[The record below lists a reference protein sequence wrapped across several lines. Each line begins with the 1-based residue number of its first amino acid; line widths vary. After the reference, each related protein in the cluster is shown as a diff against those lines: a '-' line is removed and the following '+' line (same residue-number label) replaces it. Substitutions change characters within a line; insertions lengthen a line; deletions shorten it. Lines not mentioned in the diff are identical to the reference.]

1 MIFCQR
7 HVVTGDAI
15 LCLQFVE
22 GTYLEQKKRGGNSF
36 TCPEFLS
43 TRFVPAKCLTACI
56 GPEILIWLLEE

>member
-22 GTYLEQKKRGGNSF
+22 GTYLEQKKRGGNKLHALPKFFHVS
-36 TCPEFLS
+36 
-43 TRFVPAKCLTACI
+43 
-56 GPEILIWLLEE
+56 